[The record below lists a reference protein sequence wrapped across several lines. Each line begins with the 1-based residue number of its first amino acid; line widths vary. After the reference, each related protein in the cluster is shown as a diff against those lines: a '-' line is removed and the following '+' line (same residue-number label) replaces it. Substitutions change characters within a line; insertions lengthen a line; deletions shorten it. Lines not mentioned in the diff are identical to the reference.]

1 MGFRSVAWSYTG
13 VPTLYYVRLVRT
25 LGSSA
30 RFMIH
35 GLTLAQRSTTMR
47 APPGAPRRLA
57 PSPDKPRHMDVYPS
71 RNVDIREHRMPALH
85 NKLIVCGDRLRSAGA
100 FLD

>member
-1 MGFRSVAWSYTG
+1 MAATPEPDPSRICT
-13 VPTLYYVRLVRT
+13 VPASFVDPF
-25 LGSSA
+25 SP
-30 RFMIH
+30 H
-35 GLTLAQRSTTMR
+35 GLTLPQRSTTMR

-71 RNVDIREHRMPALH
+71 RNVDIRKHRMPAMH
-85 NKLIVCGDRLRSAGA
+85 NNKLNACGDRLRSAGA

>member
-1 MGFRSVAWSYTG
+1 MVFD
-13 VPTLYYVRLVRT
+13 RLVSPAPGIA
-25 LGSSA
+25 GSRLLLQS
-30 RFMIH
+30 FSPH

-47 APPGAPRRLA
+47 APPGALRRGA

-85 NKLIVCGDRLRSAGA
+85 NKLMICGDRLRSAGV

>member
-1 MGFRSVAWSYTG
+1 MIFAWTG
-13 VPTLYYVRLVRT
+13 YRRIQATFVDSFSPD
-25 LGSSA
+25 
-30 RFMIH
+30 

-47 APPGAPRRLA
+47 ALAGASRRLA

-71 RNVDIREHRMPALH
+71 RNVDIRKHRMPAPH
-85 NKLIVCGDRLRSAGA
+85 NNKLNACGDRLRSAGA